1 MFCSEKLD
9 QYTTLLHLLC
19 IVGCPVLDRVNLL
32 SAVHQL
38 EERHVVLGL
47 QRDVVEA
54 MNLVFARKRDQ
65 NRAPRRIG
73 GGRCRDGAPTRRGWG
88 GEPGFCAKKVQKQ
101 GATSHW
107 GRAMSCWCSNAT
119 WLWSGACFSGRKVVK
134 SVRHVALEGRDVLL
148 GVQRDVAGGHPP
160 HLSRKKI
167 GRLSKLVL

>member
-1 MFCSEKLD
+1 MFFSEKLD

-54 MNLVFARKRDQ
+54 MNLVFERKRSQ
-65 NRAPRRIG
+65 KVQPRRIG
-73 GGRCRDGAPTRRGWG
+73 GGRCRVGAPTRRD
-88 GEPGFCAKKVQKQ
+88 C
-101 GATSHW
+101 
-107 GRAMSCWCSNAT
+107 
-119 WLWSGACFSGRKVVK
+119 
-134 SVRHVALEGRDVLL
+134 
-148 GVQRDVAGGHPP
+148 GHPP

>member
-54 MNLVFARKRDQ
+54 MNLVFERKRSQ
-65 NRAPRRIG
+65 KVQPRRIG
-73 GGRCRDGAPTRRGWG
+73 GKRCRVGGPTRRG
-88 GEPGFCAKKVQKQ
+88 C
-101 GATSHW
+101 
-107 GRAMSCWCSNAT
+107 GR
-119 WLWSGACFSGRKVVK
+119 
-134 SVRHVALEGRDVLL
+134 
-148 GVQRDVAGGHPP
+148 PP
-160 HLSRKKI
+160 HFHAKR
-167 GRLSKLVL
+167 

>member
-54 MNLVFARKRDQ
+54 ASLFFGQKSGQ
-65 NRAPRRIG
+65 N
-73 GGRCRDGAPTRRGWG
+73 
-88 GEPGFCAKKVQKQ
+88 V
-101 GATSHW
+101 
-107 GRAMSCWCSNAT
+107 
-119 WLWSGACFSGRKVVK
+119 
-134 SVRHVALEGRDVLL
+134 
-148 GVQRDVAGGHPP
+148 
-160 HLSRKKI
+160 
-167 GRLSKLVL
+167 

>member
-54 MNLVFARKRDQ
+54 MNLVFERKRSQ
-65 NRAPRRIG
+65 
-73 GGRCRDGAPTRRGWG
+73 
-88 GEPGFCAKKVQKQ
+88 KVRQ
-101 GATSHW
+101 
-107 GRAMSCWCSNAT
+107 
-119 WLWSGACFSGRKVVK
+119 
-134 SVRHVALEGRDVLL
+134 VALEGSDVVLE
-148 GVQRDVAGGHPP
+148 VQHDVTAGTRPICHAK
-160 HLSRKKI
+160 R
-167 GRLSKLVL
+167 